1 MNEDFINKIANSDLY
16 QDLPNTYKV
25 PIELCDPLYPHLT
38 FQVAS
43 LSQYMEI
50 TQHNVRIRL

>member
-1 MNEDFINKIANSDLY
+1 MNEDFFNKIANSDLY

-50 TQHNVRIRL
+50 TILD